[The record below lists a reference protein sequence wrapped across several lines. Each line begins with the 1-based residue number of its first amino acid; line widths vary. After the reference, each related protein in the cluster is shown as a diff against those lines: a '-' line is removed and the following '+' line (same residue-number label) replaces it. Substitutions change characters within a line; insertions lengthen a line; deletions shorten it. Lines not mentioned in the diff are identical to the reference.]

1 MSTAVNLSSAAS
13 ESPESGHA
21 PLNESDTAAPRF
33 KQLRRAYGFDEVA
46 IVPGD
51 VTINPELTE
60 LGLDIGPHHF
70 AIPFLASAMDAVVDP
85 NFAIAMHRA
94 GGLAVLNLEGV
105 WTKYDD
111 PSSILQATAAASRDE
126 ATAILQEAYQQ
137 PIRDEYIAKRIRE
150 MKAGG
155 AVAAVSLTPMN
166 TKRYAAL
173 IQEAGADILVV
184 QSTVTTARHESNSIE
199 GLRFDKLFKDIHIP
213 VVVGNTVGFN
223 ATLEIMRTGV
233 AAVLVGVGPGA
244 ACTSREVLG
253 IGVPQVTATI
263 DCAAARDY
271 YLKESGRYVPIIT
284 DGGIRTG

>member
-21 PLNESDTAAPRF
+21 PFTESDAAAPRF

-51 VTINPELTE
+51 VTINPELTQ
-60 LGLDIGPHHF
+60 LGLEIGPHHF

-85 NFAIAMHRA
+85 NFAIAMHKA

-137 PIRDEYIAKRIRE
+137 PIREEYIAKRIHE

-166 TKRYAAL
+166 TKKYAAL

-184 QSTVTTARHESNSIE
+184 QSTVTTARHESNSAE

-213 VVVGNTVGFN
+213 VVVGNTW
-223 ATLEIMRTGV
+223 
-233 AAVLVGVGPGA
+233 
-244 ACTSREVLG
+244 
-253 IGVPQVTATI
+253 IGRIVSAQ
-263 DCAAARDY
+263 
-271 YLKESGRYVPIIT
+271 GW
-284 DGGIRTG
+284 